1 MHPSSNNGLY
11 AATIVQQKESEIM
24 RLKAKLETANQKF
37 DEMKKLMV
45 ETHVKEMNELNSLK
59 SRNEDLSGRVKAS
72 TILIKR
78 LNQDMDTLKVKQE
91 TERDSLKSEH
101 ETNINRLNDRITHA
115 QNSPFSHMVNNR
127 KHDMGNAVDS
137 TAKHTKGLVDALG
150 SHWLNPFAFN
160 THTDRG
166 DSKSDYV

>member
-24 RLKAKLETANQKF
+24 RLKTKLETANQKF
-37 DEMKKLMV
+37 DEMKKQMV

-59 SRNEDLSGRVKAS
+59 SRNEDLSGKVKAS

-78 LNQDMDTLKVKQE
+78 LNQDMDTLKGKQE

-101 ETNINRLNDRITHA
+101 ETNINRLNDRLKHA
-115 QNSPFSHMVNNR
+115 QNSPFSHMVINR
-127 KHDMGNAVDS
+127 KHDLEHSA

-150 SHWLNPFAFN
+150 NHWLNPFTYKSPTRA
-160 THTDRG
+160 
-166 DSKSDYV
+166 DSDSTSDYV